1 MRENITLISRELAAF
16 FISGIV
22 LVFCMAMV
30 YIDVNWM
37 NDALHETSFTEA
49 TQEGMLALIAALFF
63 FTAAQRPQQ
72 RSALI
77 LIGGFYSCMLIREM
91 DFLFDLV
98 QHGAWVWFALATTA
112 ACFALALRQPR
123 QILPGLAALLQH
135 RSWQMMAAGLL
146 AVLVFSRLFGMHQLW
161 QHLMLD
167 GYNRVVKNM
176 AEEGSELFGY
186 SLCLLA
192 SVRYVWQTRPQRS
205 AVRAARSVTGA
216 TLDLSYSA
224 PR

>member
-1 MRENITLISRELAAF
+1 MRENITLISRELAVF
-16 FISGIV
+16 LISGIV
-22 LVFCMAMV
+22 LAFCMAMV
-30 YIDVNWM
+30 WIDVNWM
-37 NDALHETSFTEA
+37 HDAVHETSFTEG

-63 FTAAQRPQQ
+63 LAAAQRPQQ

-77 LIGGFYSCMLIREM
+77 LVGGFYSCMLIREL

-112 ACFALALRQPR
+112 ACFALALREPR

-146 AVLVFSRLFGMHQLW
+146 AVLVFSRLFGMHALW
-161 QHLMLD
+161 QHLMLE

-186 SLCLLA
+186 SLCLVA
-192 SVRYVWQTRPQRS
+192 SLRYVWQTRPQPV
-205 AVRAARSVTGA
+205 AVRAPRRVRENIRN
-216 TLDLSYSA
+216 LSHSA
-224 PR
+224 SR

>member
-1 MRENITLISRELAAF
+1 MRNNFILISREITAF
-16 FISGIV
+16 FISGMV

-37 NDALHETSFTEA
+37 NDALHETSFTEI
-49 TQEGMLALIAALFF
+49 TQELMLSVIASIYFF
-63 FTAAQRPQQ
+63 CAWQRPTQ
-72 RSALI
+72 RSELI

-91 DFLFDLV
+91 DFLFDFI
-98 QHGAWVWFALATTA
+98 QHGAWLWFALATA
-112 ACFALALRQPR
+112 AGCLAMALRHPQ
-123 QILPGLAALLQH
+123 QILPGLVNLIQH

-161 QHLMLD
+161 EHLMMD

-176 AEEGSELFGY
+176 AEEGSEMFGY
-186 SLCLLA
+186 SLCLIA
-192 SVRYVWQTRPQRS
+192 SIRYVWQTRRQPVAAEAPQALRT
-205 AVRAARSVTGA
+205 VDRADP
-216 TLDLSYSA
+216 LYM

>member
-1 MRENITLISRELAAF
+1 MRNNIMLISREITAF
-16 FISGIV
+16 FISGLV

-37 NDALHETSFTEA
+37 NDALHETSFTEV
-49 TQEGMLALIAALFF
+49 TQELMLLLIASLYFVCAW
-63 FTAAQRPQQ
+63 QRPQQ
-72 RSALI
+72 RSVLI

-98 QHGAWVWFALATTA
+98 RHGAWLWFALATTA
-112 ACFALALRQPR
+112 ACLAMALRQPR
-123 QILPGLAALLQH
+123 QILPGLVSLVQH

-161 QHLMLD
+161 EKLMLD

-176 AEEGSELFGY
+176 AEEGSEMFGY
-186 SLCLLA
+186 SLCLIA
-192 SVRYVWQTRPQRS
+192 SARYVWQTRSQPV
-205 AVRAARSVTGA
+205 AVQSPDTTRNVDRAQPLYV
-216 TLDLSYSA
+216 